1 MQVKDCG
8 ESECRSVT
16 ERIEVV
22 TSPYTKVGRLPHSGY
37 NLYKKL
43 LELSKG
49 GKQMNEIKSCAPAD
63 LWTTWEQIQWN
74 KCEHEVRKLQARIVK
89 AQMSGRHNKV
99 KALQWML
106 THSFYGKALAVKR
119 VTSNGGKKTAGVDHV
134 LWNTPNQKM
143 DAIASLKRRGYHPQ
157 PLRRVNIKKSN
168 GKLRPLGIP
177 TLKDRAMQ
185 ALYHM
190 ALDPVAE
197 TTADTHSYGFRKE
210 RSTKDAKEMCFTV
223 LARKIAPQ
231 WVLEGDIKGCFDHI
245 SHEWLLNH
253 IPMDKVILRKWL
265 KSGYVFHNKLYPTYE
280 GTPQGGIIS
289 PTLANMV
296 LNGMQTMLSERF
308 KVRMGKNYYNP
319 KINLVRYA
327 DDFIVTG
334 KDKEIL
340 ENEVKPVIKE
350 LSRFKQEYS
359 QAASVLV
366 GDIKTLLMDSQ
377 DKYFE
382 ATQTVYEWCGVATQ
396 LLAAYIFLFDEYNE
410 KKASAQK
417 DILIK
422 VLDDGITKLNE
433 AQKSLLV
440 SSQSFNNAS
449 GKLLALDSQL
459 TNDFSEKSSY
469 FQSQVDKIRKEAYA
483 GAAAGV
489 VAGPFGLIISYSIAA
504 GVVEGKL
511 IPELKN
517 KLKSVQSFFTTLSNT
532 VKQANKDIDAAKLK
546 LTTEIAAIGE
556 IKTETE
562 TTRFYV
568 DYDDLMLSLLKE
580 AAKKMINTCNE
591 YQKRHGKKTLFEVPE
606 V

>member
-1 MQVKDCG
+1 M
-8 ESECRSVT
+8 T
-16 ERIEVV
+16 EIVADKTVEVV
-22 TSPYTKVGRLPHSGY
+22 KNAIET
-37 NLYKKL
+37 
-43 LELSKG
+43 
-49 GKQMNEIKSCAPAD
+49 AD
-63 LWTTWEQIQWN
+63 
-74 KCEHEVRKLQARIVK
+74 
-89 AQMSGRHNKV
+89 G
-99 KALQWML
+99 
-106 THSFYGKALAVKR
+106 
-119 VTSNGGKKTAGVDHV
+119 
-134 LWNTPNQKM
+134 
-143 DAIASLKRRGYHPQ
+143 
-157 PLRRVNIKKSN
+157 
-168 GKLRPLGIP
+168 
-177 TLKDRAMQ
+177 
-185 ALYHM
+185 
-190 ALDPVAE
+190 ALDLYNKYLDQVIPWQTFDE
-197 TTADTHSYGFRKE
+197 T
-210 RSTKDAKEMCFTV
+210 
-223 LARKIAPQ
+223 
-231 WVLEGDIKGCFDHI
+231 
-245 SHEWLLNH
+245 
-253 IPMDKVILRKWL
+253 
-265 KSGYVFHNKLYPTYE
+265 
-280 GTPQGGIIS
+280 
-289 PTLANMV
+289 
-296 LNGMQTMLSERF
+296 
-308 KVRMGKNYYNP
+308 
-319 KINLVRYA
+319 
-327 DDFIVTG
+327 
-334 KDKEIL
+334 
-340 ENEVKPVIKE
+340 IKE

-396 LLAAYIFLFDEYNE
+396 LLAAYILLFDEYNE

-504 GVVEGKL
+504 GIVEGKL

-568 DYDDLMLSLLKE
+568 DYDDLMLSLLKKRP
-580 AAKKMINTCNE
+580 KK
-591 YQKRHGKKTLFEVPE
+591 
-606 V
+606 

>member
-1 MQVKDCG
+1 DKKD
-8 ESECRSVT
+8 
-16 ERIEVV
+16 EVV
-22 TSPYTKVGRLPHSGY
+22 KNAIET
-37 NLYKKL
+37 
-43 LELSKG
+43 
-49 GKQMNEIKSCAPAD
+49 AD
-63 LWTTWEQIQWN
+63 
-74 KCEHEVRKLQARIVK
+74 
-89 AQMSGRHNKV
+89 G
-99 KALQWML
+99 
-106 THSFYGKALAVKR
+106 
-119 VTSNGGKKTAGVDHV
+119 
-134 LWNTPNQKM
+134 
-143 DAIASLKRRGYHPQ
+143 
-157 PLRRVNIKKSN
+157 
-168 GKLRPLGIP
+168 
-177 TLKDRAMQ
+177 
-185 ALYHM
+185 
-190 ALDPVAE
+190 ALDLYNKHLDQV
-197 TTADTHSYGFRKE
+197 
-210 RSTKDAKEMCFTV
+210 
-223 LARKIAPQ
+223 
-231 WVLEGDIKGCFDHI
+231 
-245 SHEWLLNH
+245 
-253 IPMDKVILRKWL
+253 IPWQNFV
-265 KSGYVFHNKLYPTYE
+265 
-280 GTPQGGIIS
+280 
-289 PTLANMV
+289 
-296 LNGMQTMLSERF
+296 
-308 KVRMGKNYYNP
+308 
-319 KINLVRYA
+319 
-327 DDFIVTG
+327 
-334 KDKEIL
+334 
-340 ENEVKPVIKE
+340 ENIKE

-366 GDIKTLLMDSQ
+366 GNIKTLLMDSQ

-396 LLAAYIFLFDEYNE
+396 LLAAYILLFDEYNE

-580 AAKKMINTCNE
+580 AANKMINTCNE

>member
-1 MQVKDCG
+1 M
-8 ESECRSVT
+8 T
-16 ERIEVV
+16 EIVADKTVEVV
-22 TSPYTKVGRLPHSGY
+22 KNAIET
-37 NLYKKL
+37 
-43 LELSKG
+43 
-49 GKQMNEIKSCAPAD
+49 AD
-63 LWTTWEQIQWN
+63 
-74 KCEHEVRKLQARIVK
+74 
-89 AQMSGRHNKV
+89 G
-99 KALQWML
+99 
-106 THSFYGKALAVKR
+106 
-119 VTSNGGKKTAGVDHV
+119 
-134 LWNTPNQKM
+134 
-143 DAIASLKRRGYHPQ
+143 
-157 PLRRVNIKKSN
+157 
-168 GKLRPLGIP
+168 
-177 TLKDRAMQ
+177 
-185 ALYHM
+185 
-190 ALDPVAE
+190 ALDLYNKYLDQVIPWQTFDE
-197 TTADTHSYGFRKE
+197 T
-210 RSTKDAKEMCFTV
+210 
-223 LARKIAPQ
+223 
-231 WVLEGDIKGCFDHI
+231 
-245 SHEWLLNH
+245 
-253 IPMDKVILRKWL
+253 
-265 KSGYVFHNKLYPTYE
+265 
-280 GTPQGGIIS
+280 
-289 PTLANMV
+289 
-296 LNGMQTMLSERF
+296 
-308 KVRMGKNYYNP
+308 
-319 KINLVRYA
+319 
-327 DDFIVTG
+327 
-334 KDKEIL
+334 
-340 ENEVKPVIKE
+340 IKE

-396 LLAAYIFLFDEYNE
+396 LLAAYILLFDEYNE

-469 FQSQVDKIRKEAYA
+469 FQSQVDKIRKEAYAGAAAGVVA

>member
-1 MQVKDCG
+1 M
-8 ESECRSVT
+8 T
-16 ERIEVV
+16 EIVADKTVEVV
-22 TSPYTKVGRLPHSGY
+22 KNAIET
-37 NLYKKL
+37 
-43 LELSKG
+43 
-49 GKQMNEIKSCAPAD
+49 AD
-63 LWTTWEQIQWN
+63 
-74 KCEHEVRKLQARIVK
+74 
-89 AQMSGRHNKV
+89 G
-99 KALQWML
+99 
-106 THSFYGKALAVKR
+106 
-119 VTSNGGKKTAGVDHV
+119 
-134 LWNTPNQKM
+134 
-143 DAIASLKRRGYHPQ
+143 
-157 PLRRVNIKKSN
+157 
-168 GKLRPLGIP
+168 
-177 TLKDRAMQ
+177 
-185 ALYHM
+185 
-190 ALDPVAE
+190 ALDLYNKYLDQVIPWQTFDE
-197 TTADTHSYGFRKE
+197 T
-210 RSTKDAKEMCFTV
+210 
-223 LARKIAPQ
+223 
-231 WVLEGDIKGCFDHI
+231 
-245 SHEWLLNH
+245 
-253 IPMDKVILRKWL
+253 
-265 KSGYVFHNKLYPTYE
+265 
-280 GTPQGGIIS
+280 
-289 PTLANMV
+289 
-296 LNGMQTMLSERF
+296 
-308 KVRMGKNYYNP
+308 
-319 KINLVRYA
+319 
-327 DDFIVTG
+327 
-334 KDKEIL
+334 
-340 ENEVKPVIKE
+340 IKE

-440 SSQSFNNAS
+440 RSQSFNNAS

-483 GAAAGV
+483 GAAAGI

-517 KLKSVQSFFTTLSNT
+517 KLKSALSFFTTLSNT

-546 LTTEIAAIGE
+546 LTTEIAAIGV

-591 YQKRHGKKTLFEVPE
+591 YQKRHGKKILFEVPE

>member
-1 MQVKDCG
+1 M
-8 ESECRSVT
+8 T
-16 ERIEVV
+16 EIVADKTVEVV
-22 TSPYTKVGRLPHSGY
+22 KNAIET
-37 NLYKKL
+37 
-43 LELSKG
+43 
-49 GKQMNEIKSCAPAD
+49 AD
-63 LWTTWEQIQWN
+63 
-74 KCEHEVRKLQARIVK
+74 
-89 AQMSGRHNKV
+89 G
-99 KALQWML
+99 
-106 THSFYGKALAVKR
+106 
-119 VTSNGGKKTAGVDHV
+119 
-134 LWNTPNQKM
+134 
-143 DAIASLKRRGYHPQ
+143 
-157 PLRRVNIKKSN
+157 
-168 GKLRPLGIP
+168 
-177 TLKDRAMQ
+177 
-185 ALYHM
+185 
-190 ALDPVAE
+190 ALDLYNKYLDQVIPWQTFDE
-197 TTADTHSYGFRKE
+197 T
-210 RSTKDAKEMCFTV
+210 
-223 LARKIAPQ
+223 
-231 WVLEGDIKGCFDHI
+231 
-245 SHEWLLNH
+245 
-253 IPMDKVILRKWL
+253 
-265 KSGYVFHNKLYPTYE
+265 
-280 GTPQGGIIS
+280 
-289 PTLANMV
+289 
-296 LNGMQTMLSERF
+296 
-308 KVRMGKNYYNP
+308 
-319 KINLVRYA
+319 
-327 DDFIVTG
+327 
-334 KDKEIL
+334 
-340 ENEVKPVIKE
+340 IKE

-459 TNDFSEKSSY
+459 TNDFFRKKQL

-517 KLKSVQSFFTTLSNT
+517 KLKSVQNFFTTLSNT

-580 AAKKMINTCNE
+580 AAKK
-591 YQKRHGKKTLFEVPE
+591 
-606 V
+606 

>member
-1 MQVKDCG
+1 M
-8 ESECRSVT
+8 T
-16 ERIEVV
+16 EIVADKTVEVV
-22 TSPYTKVGRLPHSGY
+22 KNAIET
-37 NLYKKL
+37 
-43 LELSKG
+43 
-49 GKQMNEIKSCAPAD
+49 AD
-63 LWTTWEQIQWN
+63 
-74 KCEHEVRKLQARIVK
+74 
-89 AQMSGRHNKV
+89 G
-99 KALQWML
+99 
-106 THSFYGKALAVKR
+106 
-119 VTSNGGKKTAGVDHV
+119 
-134 LWNTPNQKM
+134 
-143 DAIASLKRRGYHPQ
+143 
-157 PLRRVNIKKSN
+157 
-168 GKLRPLGIP
+168 
-177 TLKDRAMQ
+177 
-185 ALYHM
+185 
-190 ALDPVAE
+190 ALDLYNKYLDQVIPWQTFDE
-197 TTADTHSYGFRKE
+197 T
-210 RSTKDAKEMCFTV
+210 
-223 LARKIAPQ
+223 
-231 WVLEGDIKGCFDHI
+231 
-245 SHEWLLNH
+245 
-253 IPMDKVILRKWL
+253 
-265 KSGYVFHNKLYPTYE
+265 
-280 GTPQGGIIS
+280 
-289 PTLANMV
+289 
-296 LNGMQTMLSERF
+296 
-308 KVRMGKNYYNP
+308 
-319 KINLVRYA
+319 
-327 DDFIVTG
+327 
-334 KDKEIL
+334 
-340 ENEVKPVIKE
+340 IKE

-396 LLAAYIFLFDEYNE
+396 LLAAYIFIIDKLMKNMHAEE
-410 KKASAQK
+410 HLSSGTHSAF
-417 DILIK
+417 
-422 VLDDGITKLNE
+422 TKLMK

-459 TNDFSEKSSY
+459 TNDFRKKQL

-517 KLKSVQSFFTTLSNT
+517 KLKSVQNFFTTLSNT

-546 LTTEIAAIGE
+546 LTTEIAAIGG

>member
-1 MQVKDCG
+1 M
-8 ESECRSVT
+8 T
-16 ERIEVV
+16 EIVADKTVEVV
-22 TSPYTKVGRLPHSGY
+22 KNAIET
-37 NLYKKL
+37 
-43 LELSKG
+43 
-49 GKQMNEIKSCAPAD
+49 AD
-63 LWTTWEQIQWN
+63 
-74 KCEHEVRKLQARIVK
+74 
-89 AQMSGRHNKV
+89 G
-99 KALQWML
+99 
-106 THSFYGKALAVKR
+106 
-119 VTSNGGKKTAGVDHV
+119 
-134 LWNTPNQKM
+134 
-143 DAIASLKRRGYHPQ
+143 
-157 PLRRVNIKKSN
+157 
-168 GKLRPLGIP
+168 
-177 TLKDRAMQ
+177 
-185 ALYHM
+185 
-190 ALDPVAE
+190 ALDLYNKYLDQVIPWQTFDE
-197 TTADTHSYGFRKE
+197 T
-210 RSTKDAKEMCFTV
+210 
-223 LARKIAPQ
+223 
-231 WVLEGDIKGCFDHI
+231 
-245 SHEWLLNH
+245 
-253 IPMDKVILRKWL
+253 
-265 KSGYVFHNKLYPTYE
+265 
-280 GTPQGGIIS
+280 
-289 PTLANMV
+289 
-296 LNGMQTMLSERF
+296 
-308 KVRMGKNYYNP
+308 
-319 KINLVRYA
+319 
-327 DDFIVTG
+327 
-334 KDKEIL
+334 
-340 ENEVKPVIKE
+340 IKE
-350 LSRFKQEYS
+350 LSRF
-359 QAASVLV
+359 
-366 GDIKTLLMDSQ
+366 LMDSQ

-396 LLAAYIFLFDEYNE
+396 LLAAYILLFDEYNE

>member
-1 MQVKDCG
+1 YLDQV
-8 ESECRSVT
+8 
-16 ERIEVV
+16 
-22 TSPYTKVGRLPHSGY
+22 
-37 NLYKKL
+37 
-43 LELSKG
+43 
-49 GKQMNEIKSCAPAD
+49 
-63 LWTTWEQIQWN
+63 
-74 KCEHEVRKLQARIVK
+74 
-89 AQMSGRHNKV
+89 
-99 KALQWML
+99 
-106 THSFYGKALAVKR
+106 
-119 VTSNGGKKTAGVDHV
+119 
-134 LWNTPNQKM
+134 
-143 DAIASLKRRGYHPQ
+143 
-157 PLRRVNIKKSN
+157 
-168 GKLRPLGIP
+168 IP
-177 TLKDRAMQ
+177 WQTFD
-185 ALYHM
+185 
-190 ALDPVAE
+190 E
-197 TTADTHSYGFRKE
+197 T
-210 RSTKDAKEMCFTV
+210 
-223 LARKIAPQ
+223 
-231 WVLEGDIKGCFDHI
+231 
-245 SHEWLLNH
+245 
-253 IPMDKVILRKWL
+253 
-265 KSGYVFHNKLYPTYE
+265 
-280 GTPQGGIIS
+280 
-289 PTLANMV
+289 
-296 LNGMQTMLSERF
+296 
-308 KVRMGKNYYNP
+308 
-319 KINLVRYA
+319 
-327 DDFIVTG
+327 
-334 KDKEIL
+334 
-340 ENEVKPVIKE
+340 IKE

-396 LLAAYIFLFDEYNE
+396 LLAAYILLFDEYNE

-459 TNDFSEKSSY
+459 PNDFSEKSSY

-517 KLKSVQSFFTTLSNT
+517 KLKSVQNFFTTLSNT

>member
-1 MQVKDCG
+1 M
-8 ESECRSVT
+8 T
-16 ERIEVV
+16 EIVADKTVEVV
-22 TSPYTKVGRLPHSGY
+22 KNAIET
-37 NLYKKL
+37 
-43 LELSKG
+43 
-49 GKQMNEIKSCAPAD
+49 AD
-63 LWTTWEQIQWN
+63 
-74 KCEHEVRKLQARIVK
+74 
-89 AQMSGRHNKV
+89 G
-99 KALQWML
+99 
-106 THSFYGKALAVKR
+106 
-119 VTSNGGKKTAGVDHV
+119 
-134 LWNTPNQKM
+134 
-143 DAIASLKRRGYHPQ
+143 
-157 PLRRVNIKKSN
+157 
-168 GKLRPLGIP
+168 
-177 TLKDRAMQ
+177 
-185 ALYHM
+185 
-190 ALDPVAE
+190 ALDLYNKYLDQVIPWQTFDE
-197 TTADTHSYGFRKE
+197 T
-210 RSTKDAKEMCFTV
+210 
-223 LARKIAPQ
+223 
-231 WVLEGDIKGCFDHI
+231 
-245 SHEWLLNH
+245 
-253 IPMDKVILRKWL
+253 
-265 KSGYVFHNKLYPTYE
+265 
-280 GTPQGGIIS
+280 
-289 PTLANMV
+289 
-296 LNGMQTMLSERF
+296 
-308 KVRMGKNYYNP
+308 
-319 KINLVRYA
+319 
-327 DDFIVTG
+327 
-334 KDKEIL
+334 
-340 ENEVKPVIKE
+340 IKE

-396 LLAAYIFLFDEYNE
+396 LLAAYILLFDEYNE

-517 KLKSVQSFFTTLSNT
+517 KLKSVQSFF
-532 VKQANKDIDAAKLK
+532 KQANKDIDAAKLK

>member
-1 MQVKDCG
+1 MTQFVAHKPLQVVK
-8 ESECRSVT
+8 
-16 ERIEVV
+16 
-22 TSPYTKVGRLPHSGY
+22 
-37 NLYKKL
+37 NQ
-43 LELSKG
+43 LET
-49 GKQMNEIKSCAPAD
+49 AD
-63 LWTTWEQIQWN
+63 
-74 KCEHEVRKLQARIVK
+74 
-89 AQMSGRHNKV
+89 G
-99 KALQWML
+99 
-106 THSFYGKALAVKR
+106 
-119 VTSNGGKKTAGVDHV
+119 
-134 LWNTPNQKM
+134 
-143 DAIASLKRRGYHPQ
+143 
-157 PLRRVNIKKSN
+157 
-168 GKLRPLGIP
+168 
-177 TLKDRAMQ
+177 
-185 ALYHM
+185 
-190 ALDPVAE
+190 ALDLYNKYLDQVIPWQTFDE
-197 TTADTHSYGFRKE
+197 T
-210 RSTKDAKEMCFTV
+210 
-223 LARKIAPQ
+223 
-231 WVLEGDIKGCFDHI
+231 
-245 SHEWLLNH
+245 
-253 IPMDKVILRKWL
+253 
-265 KSGYVFHNKLYPTYE
+265 
-280 GTPQGGIIS
+280 
-289 PTLANMV
+289 
-296 LNGMQTMLSERF
+296 
-308 KVRMGKNYYNP
+308 
-319 KINLVRYA
+319 
-327 DDFIVTG
+327 
-334 KDKEIL
+334 
-340 ENEVKPVIKE
+340 IKE

-483 GAAAGV
+483 GAAAGI

-517 KLKSVQSFFTTLSNT
+517 KLKSVQNFFTTLSNT

>member
-1 MQVKDCG
+1 M
-8 ESECRSVT
+8 T
-16 ERIEVV
+16 EIVADKTVEVV
-22 TSPYTKVGRLPHSGY
+22 KNAIET
-37 NLYKKL
+37 
-43 LELSKG
+43 
-49 GKQMNEIKSCAPAD
+49 AD
-63 LWTTWEQIQWN
+63 
-74 KCEHEVRKLQARIVK
+74 
-89 AQMSGRHNKV
+89 G
-99 KALQWML
+99 
-106 THSFYGKALAVKR
+106 
-119 VTSNGGKKTAGVDHV
+119 
-134 LWNTPNQKM
+134 
-143 DAIASLKRRGYHPQ
+143 
-157 PLRRVNIKKSN
+157 
-168 GKLRPLGIP
+168 
-177 TLKDRAMQ
+177 
-185 ALYHM
+185 
-190 ALDPVAE
+190 ALDLYNKYLDQVIPWQTFDE
-197 TTADTHSYGFRKE
+197 T
-210 RSTKDAKEMCFTV
+210 
-223 LARKIAPQ
+223 
-231 WVLEGDIKGCFDHI
+231 
-245 SHEWLLNH
+245 
-253 IPMDKVILRKWL
+253 
-265 KSGYVFHNKLYPTYE
+265 
-280 GTPQGGIIS
+280 
-289 PTLANMV
+289 
-296 LNGMQTMLSERF
+296 
-308 KVRMGKNYYNP
+308 
-319 KINLVRYA
+319 
-327 DDFIVTG
+327 
-334 KDKEIL
+334 
-340 ENEVKPVIKE
+340 IKE

-396 LLAAYIFLFDEYNE
+396 LLAAYILLFDEYNE

-517 KLKSVQSFFTTLSNT
+517 KLKSAQSFFTTLSNT

-546 LTTEIAAIGE
+546 LTTEIAAIGV

-568 DYDDLMLSLLKE
+568 DYDDLMLSLLKVSG
-580 AAKKMINTCNE
+580 
-591 YQKRHGKKTLFEVPE
+591 QKND
-606 V
+606 

>member
-1 MQVKDCG
+1 M
-8 ESECRSVT
+8 T
-16 ERIEVV
+16 EIVADKTVEVV
-22 TSPYTKVGRLPHSGY
+22 KNAIET
-37 NLYKKL
+37 
-43 LELSKG
+43 
-49 GKQMNEIKSCAPAD
+49 AD
-63 LWTTWEQIQWN
+63 
-74 KCEHEVRKLQARIVK
+74 
-89 AQMSGRHNKV
+89 G
-99 KALQWML
+99 
-106 THSFYGKALAVKR
+106 
-119 VTSNGGKKTAGVDHV
+119 
-134 LWNTPNQKM
+134 
-143 DAIASLKRRGYHPQ
+143 
-157 PLRRVNIKKSN
+157 
-168 GKLRPLGIP
+168 
-177 TLKDRAMQ
+177 
-185 ALYHM
+185 
-190 ALDPVAE
+190 ALDLYNKYLDQVIPWQTFDE
-197 TTADTHSYGFRKE
+197 T
-210 RSTKDAKEMCFTV
+210 
-223 LARKIAPQ
+223 
-231 WVLEGDIKGCFDHI
+231 
-245 SHEWLLNH
+245 
-253 IPMDKVILRKWL
+253 
-265 KSGYVFHNKLYPTYE
+265 
-280 GTPQGGIIS
+280 
-289 PTLANMV
+289 
-296 LNGMQTMLSERF
+296 
-308 KVRMGKNYYNP
+308 
-319 KINLVRYA
+319 
-327 DDFIVTG
+327 
-334 KDKEIL
+334 
-340 ENEVKPVIKE
+340 IKE

-489 VAGPFGLIISYSIAA
+489 VAGVVAGPFGLIISYSIAA

-546 LTTEIAAIGE
+546 LTTEITAIGE